1 MSTKTNRII
10 VSIIILIFIGI
21 VYINITPSTDKAWNP
36 RWKFIS
42 QIEPTASGYEFSH
55 IRNWSYQNQQIRSQ
69 EYDQAIYNPANLTQ
83 VWFIVEPFGKW
94 NGIAHTYL
102 TFDFDNMPPLSFSI
116 AARLETGE
124 SYSPIKGL
132 FKQYELAYV
141 WGYETDLLVRR
152 AVYLDHQVYMYPLD
166 IPESWQKQLF
176 ITLVE
181 ETERLHQ
188 QPRFYNTLTTNCT
201 NTLAQIVNQL
211 RPGTLPWN
219 PARLLTG
226 YADEYLYNLGYLP
239 NETSFSKVQQKYAV
253 DQWIR
258 KHYQDE
264 NFSTSLRIKLK
275 Q

>member
-55 IRNWSYQNQQIRSQ
+55 IRNWSYQNQQIRTQ